1 MQLLQDFKDNWLKK
15 HFVPSG
21 QKVLLATSG
30 GADSMVMA
38 HLCLSTGVSFGIAHC
53 NFQLRG
59 TESDLDESLVRD
71 WAVRNGISF
80 HHTRFE
86 TKQRMNEW
94 KKGVQETARILRYEW
109 LDMICK
115 EHGYSFLATAHH
127 ASDNVETLLMNL
139 FKGTG
144 IAGLHGIP
152 ERNGNVIRP
161 LLFAT
166 KDSVLEYARDHNVPY
181 RDDASNSTDVYQRN
195 AIRNKIIPAIAE
207 FFPGVSG
214 HINDSI
220 SRFAQA
226 ETLYKEAVA
235 QHIKK
240 LMEKRGQDYYIPVL
254 KLKKE
259 AVPETICYEMFSPYG
274 FSAAQLPHIMQL
286 MDAETGRYISSDT
299 HRIIRN
305 RNFLILT
312 TSPAGATDLVV
323 IEGAPCEVNVGS
335 RHFTFAIEDKPAVI
349 PADQNVAYLD
359 MKNIEFPVLLRKWKL
374 GDYFYPFGM
383 GMKKKKISRY
393 LIDQKVPLH
402 KKEHVW
408 LLECNK
414 RIAWLAGMRPDERFK
429 VKESTG
435 KVLVCRLTALSAG

>member
-1 MQLLQDFKDNWLKK
+1 
-15 HFVPSG
+15 
-21 QKVLLATSG
+21 
-30 GADSMVMA
+30 
-38 HLCLSTGVSFGIAHC
+38 
-53 NFQLRG
+53 
-59 TESDLDESLVRD
+59 
-71 WAVRNGISF
+71 
-80 HHTRFE
+80 
-86 TKQRMNEW
+86 
-94 KKGVQETARILRYEW
+94 VQETARILRYEW